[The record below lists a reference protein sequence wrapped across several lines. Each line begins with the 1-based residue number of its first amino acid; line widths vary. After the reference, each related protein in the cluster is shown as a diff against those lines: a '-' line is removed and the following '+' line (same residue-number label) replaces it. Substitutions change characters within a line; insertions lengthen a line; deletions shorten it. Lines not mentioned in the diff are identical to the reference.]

1 MLGEPRIPSSY
12 NRRGVAREETENNCN
27 EKPLLL
33 TQRCESYPAV
43 PGESKKGFRH
53 GGNLVRFIFQQVSVR
68 PVWNGPECF
77 QTTLAYTTCSLLCP
91 HCASQSYTRDYL
103 GQFFFQDGNFLLPAR
118 QSILETVSFHLNFT
132 SFINLK
138 ALASC

>member
-12 NRRGVAREETENNCN
+12 NRRGVAREETESNCN

-33 TQRCESYPAV
+33 TQKSGSYPVV

-77 QTTLAYTTCSLLCP
+77 QTTLAYTACSLLCP

-103 GQFFFQDGNFLLPAR
+103 GQFFFCKMVIFFYQQDSLSLGLCP
-118 QSILETVSFHLNFT
+118 SILIL
-132 SFINLK
+132 LR
-138 ALASC
+138 L